1 MIDRKHALPISQ
13 QARLVGVARS
23 SVYYRPQPVSEAD
36 QLLMRRID
44 ELHMDSVCRSANAGA
59 PAASGRP

>member
-1 MIDRKHALPISQ
+1 MNDRKHALPNSQ

-36 QLLMRRID
+36 QLLMRLID
-44 ELHMDSVCRSANAGA
+44 ELHME
-59 PAASGRP
+59 